1 MKHYKITNKY
11 DLCIRKRD
19 NLPYYKFWFEKS
31 CVIGKDSKSLGYS
44 IGIYLYFWHISI
56 DVNPF

>member
-11 DLCIRKRD
+11 DLCIRNRN

-31 CVIGKDSKSLGYS
+31 NVIGKERKPLGYS